1 MGWPYRNAERD
12 MAGPARVPST
22 TADPRQQPRMDRPAP
37 PKAPAPPTPLA
48 PPKEPEVTEALRA
61 LRERYR
67 ASVANTVA
75 GFRYLAAQLTV
86 KPENAEVLE
95 SLRRELHRVH
105 GTAGS
110 FGFPDASRL
119 AGVLEARAVRWAADP
134 TFDRGTRG
142 AIIAHFASALEA
154 HVCGMP
160 APPAPPHA
168 KPHAPGSAPGQ
179 AVPAEP
185 TTGSPAPPASA
196 SPQPAAMT
204 PPPAPA
210 ASPPAALDPPLAIVP
225 HVIVV
230 EDDPSLIE
238 MLRYALQSAGYTSQH
253 YGTGPDALA
262 ALLALKTGNRRPLV
276 LLDVDLPGL
285 DGFSLYERLRQERP
299 NAFAVV
305 FFTAHA
311 SEAEQ
316 LRAYRAGVIDY
327 VTKPVNMRILMA
339 KIPSWIDRATG
350 ARDVGGSRA

>member
-1 MGWPYRNAERD
+1 
-12 MAGPARVPST
+12 
-22 TADPRQQPRMDRPAP
+22 MDRPAP
-37 PKAPAPPTPLA
+37 PKAPAPPTALTPQT
-48 PPKEPEVTEALRA
+48 PEQVNEALRV

-86 KPENAEVLE
+86 KPDNGEVLE

-119 AGVLEARAVRWAADP
+119 AGVLEARAMRWAADA

-154 HVCGMP
+154 HVVGMP

-168 KPHAPGSAPGQ
+168 QPKAPGEAPGQ
-179 AVPAEP
+179 GVPDSGPPTATQQTVPGSRFQVPGEP
-185 TTGSPAPPASA
+185 RSPELGTRNQEPVQSQATVRPP
-196 SPQPAAMT
+196 
-204 PPPAPA
+204 
-210 ASPPAALDPPLAIVP
+210 D
-225 HVIVV
+225 VIFV
-230 EDDPSLIE
+230 EDDPSLTE
-238 MLRYALQSAGYTSQH
+238 MLRYALQATGYTFQH
-253 YGTGPDALA
+253 YATGPEALD
-262 ALLALKTGNRRPLV
+262 ALLALATGKSRPV
-276 LLDVDLPGL
+276 ILLDVDLPGL
-285 DGFSLYERLRQERP
+285 DGFSLYERLRAARP

-305 FFTAHA
+305 FFTVHA
-311 SEAEQ
+311 AEAEQ

-339 KIPSWIDRATG
+339 KIPSWLARAAAG
-350 ARDVGGSRA
+350 